1 MIYLEM
7 HKNTAYIK
15 IRRYYS
21 ADIHEEATRFPEN
34 SETENLHGCKKY
46 DNRYLQDVVVF
57 RGDLQR
63 INLRFVEKMDL
74 SLKLIMNEKDW
85 IKVRKISALIKI
97 KPHFTTVQ

>member
-1 MIYLEM
+1 MDAKSTTI
-7 HKNTAYIK
+7 
-15 IRRYYS
+15 
-21 ADIHEEATRFPEN
+21 
-34 SETENLHGCKKY
+34 
-46 DNRYLQDVVVF
+46 DVVVF